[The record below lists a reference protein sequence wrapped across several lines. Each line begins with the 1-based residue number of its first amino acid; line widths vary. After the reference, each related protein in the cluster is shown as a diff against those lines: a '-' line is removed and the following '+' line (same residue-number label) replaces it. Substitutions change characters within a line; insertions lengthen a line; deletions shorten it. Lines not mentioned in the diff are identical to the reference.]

1 MSDIADIRNRSNIK
15 TNNAN
20 AFNPNIA
27 NPFLVTTNAPPS
39 LANYAKNDV
48 VADIS
53 SIISSIEASLTS
65 IVDFTDYSIS
75 ISSILPNIADSSATI
90 SIKNANKIRLI
101 SLEEIQLSTVLTTVS
116 GTIKTD
122 TLFANYINVQNL
134 NFSTA
139 SGSTI
144 KVFDS
149 NSNSMNS
156 DNITA
161 QTINATYINMQNLN
175 FSTASG
181 STIKVFDSNSNSMN
195 SDNIT
200 AQTLTASTLT
210 ASTLNFSKATGST
223 ITINNQVVN
232 STLSVSTLFSQFLN
246 VSSLSG
252 SIISTDILSVNSTL
266 NVTMLNANPV
276 TISTDDINIVSAPG
290 TTNAGLR
297 IDING
302 IAYYILL
309 STIN

>member
-75 ISSILPNIADSSATI
+75 ISSIIPNIADSSATI

-156 DNITA
+156 DNITT
-161 QTINATYINMQNLN
+161 Q
-175 FSTASG
+175 
-181 STIKVFDSNSNSMN
+181 
-195 SDNIT
+195 
-200 AQTLTASTLT
+200 TLT

>member
-161 QTINATYINMQNLN
+161 QT
-175 FSTASG
+175 
-181 STIKVFDSNSNSMN
+181 
-195 SDNIT
+195 
-200 AQTLTASTLT
+200 LTASTLT